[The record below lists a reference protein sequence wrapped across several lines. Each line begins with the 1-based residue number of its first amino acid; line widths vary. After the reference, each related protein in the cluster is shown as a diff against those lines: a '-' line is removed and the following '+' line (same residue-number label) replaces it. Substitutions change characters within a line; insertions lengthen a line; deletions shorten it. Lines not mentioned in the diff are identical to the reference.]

1 MSQALQTGTCIIP
14 NGFRSD
20 YPQAAWPIDS
30 TRSPFS
36 SIAIQVK
43 SDWSCVTSGIAWLP
57 WQPSHIPPF
66 HSNPRFLPTPAP
78 DQSIHLHNC
87 CDCIHFSHLATD
99 TSVRNFFHHQ
109 TVTAFIFPAS
119 RPTLA
124 SDAFFSPPVRSS
136 FLTNQFIMSIVPP
149 PCHAVIEYGDS
160 YSPSLKMHEK
170 LMKLRLLLPAFD
182 RAGQTNGLLWGRR
195 DQTQPSQPF
204 LFFPR

>member
-1 MSQALQTGTCIIP
+1 M
-14 NGFRSD
+14 
-20 YPQAAWPIDS
+20 DS
-30 TRSPFS
+30 TRSPLS

-99 TSVRNFFHHQ
+99 SSVRC
-109 TVTAFIFPAS
+109 
-119 RPTLA
+119 
-124 SDAFFSPPVRSS
+124 FFSPPYQSS

-182 RAGQTNGLLWGRR
+182 RAGQTNGLL
-195 DQTQPSQPF
+195 
-204 LFFPR
+204 